1 MLVWRKRGVRV
12 TEGAS
17 LRVVVGQRMV
27 GGLRLRVFSGR
38 WLRWGK
44 GFGEQKNE
52 AEKNKFC
59 QYVDF
64 IYLCILQMCTNEGL
78 LFVYLLLY
86 EFVMNDYR

>member
-1 MLVWRKRGVRV
+1 MLVWRKRGVGV
-12 TEGAS
+12 AEGAS

-27 GGLRLRVFSGR
+27 GGLRLRVFSVR

-44 GFGEQKNE
+44 GFGEQKNV

-86 EFVMNDYR
+86 EFVVNNYR